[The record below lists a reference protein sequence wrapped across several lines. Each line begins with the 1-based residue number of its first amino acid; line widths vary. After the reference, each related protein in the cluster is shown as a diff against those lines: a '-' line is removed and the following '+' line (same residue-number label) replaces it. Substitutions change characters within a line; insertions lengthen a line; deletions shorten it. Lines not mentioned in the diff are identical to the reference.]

1 MEDKK
6 VFNCP
11 VEATLSIISG
21 KYKCV
26 ILYHLSHEVLRF
38 SQLQRLIPNVTAKM
52 LSQQLHDLENFGL
65 IHKTIYPVVP
75 PKTEYRLTD
84 FGKTLSPI
92 VTAMCDWGNE
102 YMSDR
107 ILHRGEGHPSHEDQ

>member
-1 MEDKK
+1 MEEKK
-6 VFNCP
+6 FFNCP
-11 VEATLSIISG
+11 VEATLSVIGG

-38 SQLQRLIPNVTAKM
+38 SQLQRLILNVTAKM
-52 LSQQLHDLENFGL
+52 LSQQLHDMEDFGL

-92 VTAMCDWGNE
+92 VNAMCDWGNE
-102 YMSDR
+102 YMGNQ
-107 ILHRGEGHPSHEDQ
+107 ILHRGEEKAAPEKQ

>member
-1 MEDKK
+1 MEEKK
-6 VFNCP
+6 MFNCP
-11 VEATLSIISG
+11 VEATLSVIGG
-21 KYKCV
+21 KYKCI
-26 ILYHLSHEVLRF
+26 ILYHLSQEVLRF
-38 SQLQRLIPNVTAKM
+38 SQLQRMIPNVTAKM

-102 YMSDR
+102 YMGDR
-107 ILHRGEGHPSHEDQ
+107 ILHRGEGHPSRED